1 MIGSQRVVC
10 RDACGGGHDTPYTGI
25 HESEY
30 NFNSMRRVLV
40 GNALQLP
47 DSVSFPLSPRFPLD
61 YFAPLHPGSGIG
73 LTSSPPAVLGVMR
86 NTVEGI
92 NRLNGWV
99 PESGMQVRG
108 V

>member
-1 MIGSQRVVC
+1 MRVVV
-10 RDACGGGHDTPYTGI
+10 GMTPRIPVYTSLSI
-25 HESEY
+25 TLMS
-30 NFNSMRRVLV
+30 RVLV

-61 YFAPLHPGSGIG
+61 YFAPLHPGSGTG

>member
-1 MIGSQRVVC
+1 MRVVV
-10 RDACGGGHDTPYTGI
+10 GMTPRIPVYTSLSI
-25 HESEY
+25 TLMS
-30 NFNSMRRVLV
+30 RVLV